1 MPDLLAALERYGDQ
15 DVIFNERG
23 AVAAPEI
30 RRRARAHLSK
40 PSGMIRPDADDPVS
54 VLVAL
59 LAGAA
64 GDRPVL
70 LSTSAGEP
78 AGLSGFEILLLTS
91 GTSGRQKMAAHDLES
106 LTGRIRS
113 PATASTGATWLLTYS
128 ATAFAGLQVLL
139 TAILTGGRLVTST
152 TRSIADLFRMAVTH
166 GVTHAS
172 ATPTFWR
179 GWMLASGGGAAQ
191 PPLQQI
197 TIGGEAVDQTTLDRL
212 AERYPAARITHIYAS
227 TEAGSLFA
235 VNDRRAGFPASWLEQ
250 DVDGVR
256 LRIADGLLEV
266 KSPRRMKAYRS
277 QDADPGAEDSWLR
290 TGDLVERHGDR
301 VLFCGRGDRI
311 VNVGGYKVAPERV
324 ERVLLEVPGV
334 ADVYVYPRANA
345 ITGNILMADLL
356 ADQTANRDAVVAA
369 AQAHAERTL
378 AKHERPARFTVV
390 DALQMADSGKKT
402 RA

>member
-23 AVAAPEI
+23 AVRASEI
-30 RRRARAHLSK
+30 CRRALALAHRPES
-40 PSGMIRPDADDPVS
+40 SGVIRPGADDPAS

-64 GDRPVL
+64 RDRPVL
-70 LSTSAGEP
+70 LSTSADEP
-78 AGLSGFEILLLTS
+78 VGPSGFEILLLTS
-91 GTSGRQKMAAHDLES
+91 GTSGRPKIAAHDLET

-113 PATASTGATWLLTYS
+113 SGSGGTWLLTYS
-128 ATAFAGLQVLL
+128 ATAFAGLQVVL
-139 TAILTGGRLVTST
+139 TAMLTSGRLVTST
-152 TRSIADLFRMAVTH
+152 TRSIADSFRMAAAH

-179 GWMLASGGGAAQ
+179 GWLLASGGGAAQ
-191 PPLQQI
+191 PPLEQI
-197 TIGGEAVDQTTLDRL
+197 TIGGEAVDQTTIDRL
-212 AERYPAARITHIYAS
+212 AERYPHARITHIYAS
-227 TEAGSLFA
+227 TEAGSLFS

-250 DVDGVR
+250 DVDGVC

-266 KSPRRMKAYRS
+266 KSPRRMRAYRS
-277 QDADPGAEDSWLR
+277 SDADPGAGGSWLR

-301 VLFCGRGDRI
+301 VLFCGRGDRL

-324 ERVLLEVPGV
+324 ERVLLEVAGV
-334 ADVYVYPRANA
+334 ADAYVYPRANA

-356 ADQTANRDAVVAA
+356 ADRTANRDAVVSA

-390 DALQMADSGKKT
+390 DALQIADSGKKT

>member
-23 AVAAPEI
+23 AVAASEI
-30 RRRARAHLSK
+30 RRRALAHRPES
-40 PSGMIRPDADDPVS
+40 PGAIRPGADDPVS

-64 GDRPVL
+64 SDRPVL
-70 LSTSAGEP
+70 LSTSAEEP

-91 GTSGRQKMAAHDLES
+91 GTSGRPKTAAHDLET
-106 LTGRIRS
+106 LTGRIRPS
-113 PATASTGATWLLTYS
+113 GTGGTWLLTYS

-139 TAILTGGRLVTST
+139 TAMFTGGRLVTST
-152 TRSIADLFRMAVTH
+152 TRSIGDLFTVAVTY
-166 GVTHAS
+166 GVTRAS

-179 GWMLASGGGAAQ
+179 GWLLASGGGAAQ
-191 PPLQQI
+191 PPLEQI

-250 DVDGVR
+250 DVDGVC

-266 KSPRRMKAYRS
+266 KSPRRMRAYRS
-277 QDADPGAEDSWLR
+277 QDADPGAGDGWLR

-324 ERVLLEVPGV
+324 ERVLLEVAGV
-334 ADVYVYPRANA
+334 ADAYVYPRANA
-345 ITGNILMADLL
+345 ITGHILMADLL
-356 ADQTANRDAVVAA
+356 VDRTANRDAVVLAE
-369 AQAHAERTL
+369 QAHAERTL

-390 DALQMADSGKKT
+390 DSLQIADSGKKT

>member
-15 DVIFNERG
+15 DIIFNEHG
-23 AVAAPEI
+23 AVAASEI
-30 RRRARAHLSK
+30 RRRALAHRAE
-40 PSGMIRPDADDPVS
+40 PSGAIRPGADDPVS
-54 VLVAL
+54 VVVAL

-70 LSTSAGEP
+70 LSTSAEPP

-91 GTSGRQKMAAHDLES
+91 GTSGRPKMAAHDLDT
-106 LTGRIRS
+106 LTGRIKS
-113 PATASTGATWLLTYS
+113 SGTGGTWLLTYS
-128 ATAFAGLQVLL
+128 ATAFAGLQVVL
-139 TAILTGGRLVTST
+139 TAMLTGGRLVTST
-152 TRSIADLFRMAVTH
+152 TRSIVDLFKMAVTH

-179 GWMLASGGGAAQ
+179 GWLLASGGGALQ
-191 PPLQQI
+191 PPLEQI

-212 AERYPAARITHIYAS
+212 AERYPHARITHIYAS
-227 TEAGSLFA
+227 TEAGSLFS
-235 VNDRRAGFPASWLEQ
+235 VNDRRAGFPGSWLEQ
-250 DVDGVR
+250 DVDGVC

-266 KSPRRMKAYRS
+266 KSPRRMRAYRS
-277 QDADPGAEDSWLR
+277 QDADPGAGDGWLR

-324 ERVLLEVPGV
+324 ERVLLEVAGV
-334 ADVYVYPRANA
+334 ADAYVYPRPNA
-345 ITGNILMADLL
+345 VTGQILMADLL
-356 ADQTANRDAVVAA
+356 ADRTADRDAVVLA
-369 AQAHAERTL
+369 AQAHAEQRL

-390 DALQMADSGKKT
+390 DSLQMADSGKKT